1 MLRPFEPSDSP
12 QAATIWTAACGPDLA
27 ISPHLVE
34 YNTRPATGAIQA
46 GRVAMQDGQPAGFVM
61 ASALPASPDVSPPQF
76 GWIDAV
82 AVSPAFQRQGI
93 GSLLLAWAE
102 AWLAA
107 QGCTHARLGG
117 SLRPFTPGLPVELDA
132 GVFFDKRGYQ
142 GRARG
147 SVDWDVARD
156 LDEYQTL
163 APHAHLPWRAVPGS
177 AGVSNTK
184 YQISNAS
191 IRVAQSGDE
200 DAMVAFFQRVF
211 PGRWRFEFQEFL
223 REGGRRSDY
232 MLLWTERVVDGF
244 ARLTFEDSER
254 PIERFHMRR
263 LPRPWGQL
271 GPIGVSDDW
280 RGKGYGGALLDAG
293 LRRLRE
299 CGVRG
304 CVIDWTSLLDF
315 YGKFGFKPYRQYAML
330 VKAFEWTEL

>member
-1 MLRPFEPSDSP
+1 
-12 QAATIWTAACGPDLA
+12 
-27 ISPHLVE
+27 
-34 YNTRPATGAIQA
+34 
-46 GRVAMQDGQPAGFVM
+46 MQDGQPAGFVV

-93 GSLLLAWAE
+93 GSMLLAWAE
-102 AWLAA
+102 AWLAQ
-107 QGCTHARLGG
+107 QGCTHAGLGG
-117 SLRPFTPGLPVELDA
+117 SLRPFTPGLPVELDV

-142 GRARG
+142 GRTWG
-147 SVDWDVARD
+147 SVDWDVAHD
-156 LDEYQTL
+156 LDQYQITD
-163 APHAHLPWRAVPGS
+163 
-177 AGVSNTK
+177 TK
-184 YQISNAS
+184 YPISNAS

-200 DAMVAFFQRVF
+200 DAMLAFFQHSF
-211 PGRWRFEFQEFL
+211 PGRWRFEFLEFL

-232 MLLWTERVVDGF
+232 LLLWTERGVDGF

-254 PIERFHMRR
+254 PIERFYMHR

-330 VKAFEWTEL
+330 VKALTNGSSATGKDSQTIP